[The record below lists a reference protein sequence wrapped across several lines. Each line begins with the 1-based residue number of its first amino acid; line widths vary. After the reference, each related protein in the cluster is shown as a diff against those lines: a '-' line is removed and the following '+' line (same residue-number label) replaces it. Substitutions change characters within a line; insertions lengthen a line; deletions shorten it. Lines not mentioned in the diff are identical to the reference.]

1 MNRCK
6 SEKSTKISNLWSLLF
21 QLPSSASW
29 IFRYESW
36 WFGFPFYT
44 CVEVSS
50 HGDSK
55 GWITLCRPN
64 DHPTSWTNIFSK
76 KELLIFQLI
85 IFCVCVCV
93 FFGPKQKTL
102 HLCPGW
108 SPGYWVLKSDTS
120 RIQWNRVPLIASKS
134 SSWKPEMWM
143 VLEFWS
149 WNKNDSEY
157 FHFHQFWAK
166 RDLPV

>member
-21 QLPSSASW
+21 QLPSSATNLSLWVVMIRFSIQSVSRCHRTEIQKAGSPYAGQTTIRPMDTYLFWKSCWFFSW
-29 IFRYESW
+29 F
-36 WFGFPFYT
+36 F
-44 CVEVSS
+44 
-50 HGDSK
+50 
-55 GWITLCRPN
+55 L
-64 DHPTSWTNIFSK
+64 
-76 KELLIFQLI
+76 
-85 IFCVCVCV
+85 VCV

-143 VLEFWS
+143 ALEFWS